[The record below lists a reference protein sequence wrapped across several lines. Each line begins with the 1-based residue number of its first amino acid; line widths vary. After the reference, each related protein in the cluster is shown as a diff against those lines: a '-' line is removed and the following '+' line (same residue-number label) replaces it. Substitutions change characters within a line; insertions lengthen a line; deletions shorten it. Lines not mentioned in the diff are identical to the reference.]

1 MLARAPRLPRK
12 GCQGGVSS
20 LVIRHWSFKPVVPGT
35 EVDSRDNLGKVS
47 QMIIQ
52 SPRFHPAVRY
62 PSPPVPRGISEC
74 FVVEAAANL
83 VGISVG
89 KPGRVP
95 DHPCRDE
102 TGERGPQPGNLTS
115 CSWQPPTPNLRPA
128 EFAKV
133 ATTPHPPHSG
143 LNHQP
148 PTSTHL
154 KFLPHSKV
162 REQTLDGST
171 EQVLLMDKEDL
182 GAEWEGSDSR
192 CPQFS
197 PSSAAQV

>member
-1 MLARAPRLPRK
+1 MMVQA
-12 GCQGGVSS
+12 
-20 LVIRHWSFKPVVPGT
+20 
-35 EVDSRDNLGKVS
+35 
-47 QMIIQ
+47 
-52 SPRFHPAVRY
+52 PRFHPAVRY

-74 FVVEAAANL
+74 LVVGAAANL

-89 KPGRVP
+89 KPVGRVP

-102 TGERGPQPGNLTS
+102 AGERGPQPGNLTS
-115 CSWQPPTPNLRPA
+115 RALGSPPPPNLRPA

-148 PTSTHL
+148 PTSTHV

-192 CPQFS
+192 CPRLS
-197 PSSAAQV
+197 PSSPAQV